1 MAFTTPGTAVAGD
14 VLTAAFWNSNV
25 RDNSDALYQSTKR
38 ITYIQ
43 RTTEYT
49 STATAVA
56 SASDVFSSD
65 LSWTADGTSAYQIEF
80 YCPFSYTGTI
90 LDNNL
95 AVYLVNGS
103 GTSLGIIALVGPSQ
117 VSGRRGYSPI
127 FAKTF
132 YTPSAGTASINV
144 RGVSTAGSDAGLVGG
159 TATGTERVAMYLAVY
174 GPDIT

>member
-1 MAFTTPGTAVAGD
+1 MAWTTPGTAVAGD

-90 LDNNL
+90 LDNSL

-103 GTSLGIIALVGPSQ
+103 GTSLGVIAVTGPSA
-117 VSGRRGYSPI
+117 VSSKRAYSPI
-127 FAKTF
+127 FVKTF
-132 YTPSAGTASINV
+132 YTPAAGTASINV
-144 RGVSTAGSDAGLVGG
+144 RGVSSAGSDAGLVAG

>member
-1 MAFTTPGTAVAGD
+1 MAWTTPGTAVAGD

-38 ITYIQ
+38 IAYIQ

-56 SASDVFSSD
+56 SATDVFSSD
-65 LSWTADGTSAYQIEF
+65 LSWTADGSSAYQIEF

-90 LDNNL
+90 LDNSL
-95 AVYLVNGS
+95 SVYLVTGS
-103 GTSLGIIALVGPSQ
+103 GTSLGVIAVTGPAV
-117 VSGRRGYSPI
+117 VSTKRAYSPI
-127 FAKTF
+127 FVKTF
-132 YTPSAGTASINV
+132 YTPAAGTASINV
-144 RGVSTAGSDAGLVGG
+144 RGVSSAGSDAGLVGG